1 MWTAKERER
10 DRFCSLAV
18 CPAVNCRK
26 NEHHQQKVTEKNRRQ
41 QKAQKK
47 HPSTQPRSLRA
58 TELVNHLDKV
68 HHRSAPVMLLFS
80 RISFNFSFF
89 AGFFFQSFIL
99 FFFCRRFFFPPLFN
113 LKFIA
118 LQVFKILP
126 AEEQTAAL
134 TPHPAARLDSD
145 SDWTRLEGCSDLLIK
160 RCALVLEEFVFWD
173 QAESG
178 SAPELEE

>member
-1 MWTAKERER
+1 MSWRRKKSCVLDKQTKNELITVDGEPMKTMQETFYLFIYYLFIYLFASQKRWLKMWTAKERER

-99 FFFCRRFFFPPLFN
+99 FFFCRRFFFSP
-113 LKFIA
+113 I
-118 LQVFKILP
+118 V
-126 AEEQTAAL
+126 
-134 TPHPAARLDSD
+134 
-145 SDWTRLEGCSDLLIK
+145 
-160 RCALVLEEFVFWD
+160 
-173 QAESG
+173 
-178 SAPELEE
+178 